1 MLLTE
6 NKPIEGI
13 VPNVPG
19 ILYGQNA
26 RTDELNARLFGRYF
40 PDAPLAPNF
49 DPRPISTKYAYLP
62 IIDRRKDPIV
72 PIEKYLDHSPESVEG
87 NFYCGTDKAPSD
99 GFFRNVD
106 TESTLRSQFF
116 ALQRDAGQSVYIP
129 GTESDMYRT
138 TAVGRQETQT
148 HPNLF
153 TKESHRSSNT
163 EHLAKIGKKMF
174 YNGTRDQMR
183 GEYLQTIDKR

>member
-19 ILYGQNA
+19 ILYGQNK
-26 RTDELNARLFGRYF
+26 RLDELNARIFDRYF
-40 PDAPLAPNF
+40 PDEPLSPNF

-62 IIDRRKDPIV
+62 MIDRRKDPIV
-72 PIEKYLDHSPESVEG
+72 PIDKYLDHSPQSTAG

-129 GTESDMYRT
+129 GTESDMYIT

-148 HPNLF
+148 HPDLF
-153 TKESHRSSNT
+153 AKESYRSPNT
-163 EHLAKIGKKMF
+163 EYLAKIGTKMF

-183 GEYLQTIDKR
+183 GEYVQTIDKR

>member
-1 MLLTE
+1 MLLAE

-26 RTDELNARLFGRYF
+26 RTDELNARLFDRYF
-40 PDAPLAPNF
+40 PDGPLAPNF
-49 DPRPISTKYAYLP
+49 DPRPIPTKYAYLP
-62 IIDRRKDPIV
+62 IVNRRKDAIV
-72 PIEKYLDHSPESVEG
+72 PIDKYLDHSPQSNGG

-129 GTESDMYRT
+129 DTRSDLYMT
-138 TAVGRQETQT
+138 TAVGRQEAQT
-148 HPNLF
+148 HAGLF
-153 TKESHRSSNT
+153 AKESYRSPDMG
-163 EHLAKIGKKMF
+163 HLAHVGKATF

-183 GEYLQTIDKR
+183 GEYVQTVDKR